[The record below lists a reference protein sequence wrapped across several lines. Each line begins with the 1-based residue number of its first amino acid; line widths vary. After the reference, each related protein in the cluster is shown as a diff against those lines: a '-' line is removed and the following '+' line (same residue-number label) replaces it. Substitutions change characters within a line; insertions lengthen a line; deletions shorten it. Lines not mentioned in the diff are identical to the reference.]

1 MENIKSKLVLTAK
14 LYPPPTPQDVCW
26 NVTTQTG
33 LEVILRPGEK
43 EFNYS
48 AEIIEKQADHI
59 YTFILTIDNLTD
71 ENFPQNASISI
82 KSLDRIKVET
92 FYLMSEVGQTI
103 KISWADDLLL
113 P

>member
-1 MENIKSKLVLTAK
+1 MSWMENIKSKLVLTAK

-82 KSLDRIKVET
+82 KSLNRIKVET

-103 KISWADDLLL
+103 KIS
-113 P
+113 